1 MELSV
6 EAIGAAMLTPE
17 AAKAIEIADRHLA
30 GQSPEK
36 RAALA
41 KDIIL
46 AITDGAQRLIDE
58 MFKPRK
64 N

>member
-1 MELSV
+1 M
-6 EAIGAAMLTPE
+6 TPE

-30 GQSPEK
+30 GKSPKK

-41 KDIIL
+41 KDIVK
-46 AITDGAQRLIDE
+46 AITDGAQRLVDE
-58 MFKPRK
+58 MFKPIK